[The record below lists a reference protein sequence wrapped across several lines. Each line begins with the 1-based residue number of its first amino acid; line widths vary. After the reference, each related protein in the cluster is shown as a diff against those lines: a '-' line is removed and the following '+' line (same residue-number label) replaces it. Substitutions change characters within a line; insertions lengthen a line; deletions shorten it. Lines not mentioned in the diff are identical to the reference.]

1 MPSAISRS
9 LIARPMPRVPPVTT
23 AVLAIP
29 ASLVARLPLANALP
43 VDADPI
49 GHGRKPKWSVAV
61 FNIEARANLAEF
73 ADLFDV
79 VVRDASFFTTGK
91 IPTRSGAKLVPVGAE
106 KHLPELMA
114 NLDDIAAVICPAEL
128 VEKIPEQLGVA
139 VSASPLAAQYR
150 VHVRLCDR
158 PDYFWTGF
166 ETRIDPSARVHPTA
180 WVAPRDVEIGAHT
193 VIDAHAVVMP
203 RTIIGAE
210 CFIGANTT
218 LGSEAFETTKV
229 DGRDRLQRQAG
240 GVKLGEAVIFLSNCA
255 VARSVFPVFTEIGD
269 GCGFDNLVHVAHDC
283 LLEKGVKLTACSM
296 LAGRVE
302 MGEGSYV
309 GPNATVSNGVSI
321 GRKGYV
327 TIGATV
333 VRDVADETKVTGNFA
348 IEHSRFIRNLKESV
362 R

>member
-1 MPSAISRS
+1 MFNTESR
-9 LIARPMPRVPPVTT
+9 V
-23 AVLAIP
+23 
-29 ASLVARLPLANALP
+29 RL
-43 VDADPI
+43 
-49 GHGRKPKWSVAV
+49 S
-61 FNIEARANLAEF
+61 EF
-73 ADLFDV
+73 SDLFDRV
-79 VVRDASFFTTGK
+79 ARDAAFFTSGK
-91 IPTRSGAKLVPVGAE
+91 IPTRAGAKLVPVGAE
-106 KHLPELMA
+106 KHLPELLA
-114 NLDDIAAVICPAEL
+114 NLADIAAVICPEEL
-128 VEKIPEQLGVA
+128 VDRIPAGLGVA
-139 VSASPLAAQYR
+139 VSEAPLAAQYR

-166 ETRIDPSARVHPTA
+166 ESRIDPSARIHPTA
-180 WVAPRDVEIGAHT
+180 YVAPNDVLIGPET
-193 VIDAHAVVMP
+193 VVDAQAVVLP

-240 GVKLGEAVIFLSNCA
+240 GVKLGDGVTFLSNCA

-283 LLEKGVKLTACSM
+283 LLAPGVKLTACSM

-302 MGEGSYV
+302 MGEGAYV
-309 GPNATVSNGVSI
+309 GPNATVSNGVTV

-333 VRDVADETKVTGNFA
+333 VRDVADDTKVTGNFA
-348 IEHSRFIRNLKESV
+348 IEHARFIRNLKESV